1 MPPDLSAPAM
11 RSSALLTP
19 ALRTADIVAVWAN
32 MSAPPRSTVVM
43 PRLGQR
49 EDGEGAAPQAAAGT
63 ASQMPGAGASRTTG
77 TADGAITVGPGGGAT
92 LSHALCFA
100 QVDLPA
106 ALCARLGK
114 GYEYGRLVAPLGL
127 ARALV
132 AVARVEAATGASAS
146 AAAVRAA
153 SARKRRSPR
162 TELIRLADLPEGAL
176 VSELAERLQ
185 AVPWPAWV
193 PAVGFGAPLGMDPA
207 TALRYERRP
216 PAPPPLACP
225 LLAARLI
232 SGLRGQVFMRDAAP
246 TLTRLLDLWRGESPS
261 GIWEFWTPRT
271 SYGR

>member
-1 MPPDLSAPAM
+1 MPPDPSASAM
-11 RSSALLTP
+11 PYPALLTP

-49 EDGEGAAPQAAAGT
+49 EGGEGAAPQAAAGT
-63 ASQMPGAGASRTTG
+63 ASPMPGAGASRTTRA
-77 TADGAITVGPGGGAT
+77 ADGAIAVGPGGGAM

-106 ALCARLGK
+106 ALCARLGM
-114 GYEYGRLVAPLGL
+114 GYEYGRLLAPLGL

-132 AVARVEAATGASAS
+132 AVARVEAAA
-146 AAAVRAA
+146 AA

-261 GIWEFWTPRT
+261 GVWEFWTPRT

>member
-1 MPPDLSAPAM
+1 MPPDTSASAM
-11 RSSALLTP
+11 PSPALLTP
-19 ALRTADIVAVWAN
+19 ALRTADMVAVWAN

-63 ASQMPGAGASRTTG
+63 ASPMPGAGASRTTRA
-77 TADGAITVGPGGGAT
+77 ADGAIALGPGGGAT

-106 ALCARLGK
+106 ALCARLGM

-132 AVARVEAATGASAS
+132 AVARVEAVTATST
-146 AAAVRAA
+146 
-153 SARKRRSPR
+153 RKRRSPR

-232 SGLRGQVFMRDAAP
+232 SGLRGKVFMRDAAP

-261 GIWEFWTPRT
+261 GVWEFWTPRT

>member
-1 MPPDLSAPAM
+1 M
-11 RSSALLTP
+11 
-19 ALRTADIVAVWAN
+19 RTADLVAVWGN
-32 MSAPPRSTVVM
+32 MSAPPRSTVMM

-49 EDGEGAAPQAAAGT
+49 EGGEGAAPQAAAGT
-63 ASQMPGAGASRTTG
+63 ASPMPGAGASRTTRA
-77 TADGAITVGPGGGAT
+77 ADGAIALGPGGGAT

-106 ALCARLGK
+106 ALCARLGM

-132 AVARVEAATGASAS
+132 AVARVEAVTAT
-146 AAAVRAA
+146 

-193 PAVGFGAPLGMDPA
+193 PAVGFGAPLGMDPT

-216 PAPPPLACP
+216 PAPPPLTCP

-232 SGLRGQVFMRDAAP
+232 SGLRGKVFMRDAAP

-271 SYGR
+271 PYGR

>member
-1 MPPDLSAPAM
+1 MPPDPSASAM
-11 RSSALLTP
+11 PYPALLTP

-49 EDGEGAAPQAAAGT
+49 EGGEGAAPQAAAGT
-63 ASQMPGAGASRTTG
+63 ASPMPGAGASRTTRA
-77 TADGAITVGPGGGAT
+77 ADGAIAVGPGGGAM

-106 ALCARLGK
+106 ALCARLGM
-114 GYEYGRLVAPLGL
+114 GYEYGRLLAPLGL

-132 AVARVEAATGASAS
+132 AVARVEAATAT
-146 AAAVRAA
+146 

-193 PAVGFGAPLGMDPA
+193 PVVGFGAPLGMDPT

-232 SGLRGQVFMRDAAP
+232 SGLRGKVFMRDAAP

-261 GIWEFWTPRT
+261 GVWEFWTPRT
-271 SYGR
+271 PYGR

>member
-1 MPPDLSAPAM
+1 MPPDPSASAM
-11 RSSALLTP
+11 PSPALLTP
-19 ALRTADIVAVWAN
+19 ALRTADIVAVWGN

-49 EDGEGAAPQAAAGT
+49 EGGEGAAPQAAAGT
-63 ASQMPGAGASRTTG
+63 ASPMPGAGASRTTG
-77 TADGAITVGPGGGAT
+77 AADGAIAIGPGGGAT

-106 ALCARLGK
+106 ALCARLGM

-132 AVARVEAATGASAS
+132 AVARVEAAT
-146 AAAVRAA
+146 AA

-176 VSELAERLQ
+176 VSELTERLQ

-193 PAVGFGAPLGMDPA
+193 PAVGFGVPLGMDPA

-216 PAPPPLACP
+216 PAPPTLACP

-232 SGLRGQVFMRDAAP
+232 SGLRGKVFMRDTAP

-261 GIWEFWTPRT
+261 GVWEFWSPRT
-271 SYGR
+271 PYGR

>member
-1 MPPDLSAPAM
+1 MPPEPHMPTTLPP
-11 RSSALLTP
+11 ALLSP

-49 EDGEGAAPQAAAGT
+49 EDGQGAAPQAAALQ
-63 ASQMPGAGASRTTG
+63 ASAGAASPTPGASASRTMG
-77 TADGAITVGPGGGAT
+77 AADGTIAVGPGGGAR

-106 ALCARLGK
+106 ALCARLGM
-114 GYEYGRLVAPLGL
+114 GYDYGRLVAPLGL

-132 AVARVEAATGASAS
+132 AVARVESATAASVT
-146 AAAVRAA
+146 AA

-216 PAPPPLACP
+216 PAPPPLSCP

-232 SGLRGQVFMRDAAP
+232 SGLRGKVFMRDAAP

-261 GIWEFWTPRT
+261 GVWEFWTPRT
-271 SYGR
+271 PYGR

>member
-19 ALRTADIVAVWAN
+19 ALRTADMVAVWAN

-43 PRLGQR
+43 PRLGER
-49 EDGEGAAPQAAAGT
+49 EG
-63 ASQMPGAGASRTTG
+63 
-77 TADGAITVGPGGGAT
+77 GAIAVGSSGGAT

-132 AVARVEAATGASAS
+132 AVARVEAVTAT
-146 AAAVRAA
+146 

-193 PAVGFGAPLGMDPA
+193 PAVGFGAPLGMDPT

-232 SGLRGQVFMRDAAP
+232 SGLRGKVFMRDTAP

-261 GIWEFWTPRT
+261 GVWEFWTPRT
-271 SYGR
+271 PYGR

>member
-1 MPPDLSAPAM
+1 MPPDPSASAM
-11 RSSALLTP
+11 PSPALLTP
-19 ALRTADIVAVWAN
+19 ALRTADIVAVWGN

-49 EDGEGAAPQAAAGT
+49 EDG
-63 ASQMPGAGASRTTG
+63 
-77 TADGAITVGPGGGAT
+77 AIAIGPGGGAT

-106 ALCARLGK
+106 ALCARLGM

-132 AVARVEAATGASAS
+132 AVARVEAATAT
-146 AAAVRAA
+146 

-193 PAVGFGAPLGMDPA
+193 PAVGFGVPLGMDPT

-232 SGLRGQVFMRDAAP
+232 SGLRGKVFMRDAAP

-261 GIWEFWTPRT
+261 GVWEFWSPRT
-271 SYGR
+271 PYGR